1 MQSRA
6 LPKYIPQLDGLRAIA
21 IISVMLFHQHVLG
34 FNLGWAGVQLFFVL
48 SGFLITGIL
57 LETKD
62 NPRYFRNFYFR
73 RFIRI
78 FPVYYLGLAAV
89 VVIARLSGWGI
100 EDVWYYILYIQNHHL
115 ALNSWR
121 VGFPAMF
128 DHTWSLAIEEQFY
141 ILWPLIVYMLDVRKL
156 KIATVL
162 LFIFAILSR
171 VVLFFATHNPFLQY
185 MLLPTQ
191 VDTLAAGAFLAIIVR
206 EGDAWRRWSVW
217 NGVAMLVSGVC
228 ILVLVMYTGYDAY
241 WYPVEWANSK
251 PNLILISLMAVF
263 FASLIFSSIFS
274 NSVSKSV
281 LELPWLI
288 HIGKISYGLYLFHYP
303 IFVLFNLMP
312 LETINGEPGT
322 LYHLVEIVLTFSLTY
337 LLALAS
343 WKWFESP
350 LLKYKDRYR

>member
-1 MQSRA
+1 MQTQA

-57 LETKD
+57 LDTK
-62 NPRYFRNFYFR
+62 NNLHYFRNFYFR

-78 FPVYYLGLAAV
+78 FPIYYLGLAAIIM
-89 VVIARLSGWGI
+89 IALYYDWAI
-100 EDVWYYILYIQNHHL
+100 YDVWYYVFYIQNHHM
-115 ALNSWR
+115 ALSNWK
-121 VGFPAMF
+121 VGFPALF

-141 ILWPLIVYMLDVRKL
+141 ILWPLVVYVLDVRKL
-156 KIATVL
+156 KITTVL
-162 LFIFAILSR
+162 LFVFAILSR
-171 VVLFFATHNPFLQY
+171 VVLFFLTHNPFLQHL
-185 MLLPTQ
+185 LLPTQ

-206 EGDAWRRWSVW
+206 EGDAWRKWSSW
-217 NGVAMLVSGVC
+217 NVVAMLISGAC
-228 ILVLVMYTGYDAY
+228 ILALVLYTGFDTY
-241 WYPVEWANSK
+241 WYLDDWANSK
-251 PNLILISLMAVF
+251 PNLILVSLMAIF
-263 FASLIFSSIFS
+263 FASLIFASIFS
-274 NSVSKSV
+274 NSVLKSV
-281 LELPWLI
+281 LELPGLI

-303 IFVLFNLMP
+303 IFVLFWLMP
-312 LETINGEPGT
+312 LETIDREPGT
-322 LYHLVEIVLTFSLTY
+322 LYHFIQVILTFGLTY